1 MCADPS
7 DKRYSDPISRY
18 MVRNG
23 IAGRYKGLPED
34 IMEEIRAAGFH
45 IKHWEVEMASDDEH
59 PDMLNLVAKKSK

>member
-1 MCADPS
+1 
-7 DKRYSDPISRY
+7 